1 MEKQK
6 LIEEDPKMLK
16 LTAERLIDLDLRFI
30 HYSIW
35 ERYPETK
42 NYNFNSFLEFCLK
55 EIEKYYKHKIITD
68 KEYVEYKFY
77 MGYSKTLKKIIRLT
91 VKIYFHLNEDENG
104 SFYSVQIASNIKEN
118 NLIYLNIY
126 VIDDEVY
133 LKKLEKWRLYGVQY
147 GSKYRYRI
155 LATLKIFDTDTSQ
168 FLDVDY
174 SFLNCYNEKEN
185 PFNYYYCGNI
195 RYNGFNNC
203 ILNHEIGQYLRSLAI
218 ILDLDDIY
226 YKIKDV
232 CHCSELDDKS
242 FSLPS
247 FLFDTN
253 NTYQLQNGYYL
264 KYDWMYN
271 GEFNRN
277 RSDFRI
283 YQFDLYNEENHYQ
296 FIYNR
301 DINLFEYVIDVNDGD
316 QDKYDEII
324 YNLNYV
330 I

>member
-30 HYSIW
+30 HYGIW
-35 ERYPETK
+35 ERYATTE
-42 NYNFNSFLEFCLK
+42 NDNFNAFAEFCLK
-55 EIEKYYKHKIITD
+55 EIEKYNKYKIITD
-68 KEYVEYKFY
+68 KEYIEYKFY
-77 MGYSKTLKKIIRLT
+77 MGYNETLKKIIRLT
-91 VKIYFHLNEDENG
+91 VKIYLHLNKDENG
-104 SFYSVQIASNIKEN
+104 SFYSVQITSNIKEN
-118 NLIYLNIY
+118 HLIYLNIY

-133 LKKLEKWRLYGVQY
+133 LKKLERWKVYGVQY

-155 LATLKIFDTDTSQ
+155 LATLKIFDTNTSQ

-174 SFLNCYNEKEN
+174 SFLDCWNEKEN
-185 PFNYYYCGNI
+185 PFRYYYSGYLK
-195 RYNGFNNC
+195 YNGFHNF
-203 ILNHEIGQYLRSLAI
+203 ILDHEIGQYLRSLAI
-218 ILDLDDIY
+218 ILDLDDTH
-226 YKIKDV
+226 YKIKNV
-232 CHCSELDDKS
+232 VHSSELSNMS
-242 FSLPS
+242 FSLPV
-247 FLFDTN
+247 FDTG

-301 DINLFEYVIDVNDGD
+301 DVNLFEYVIDVNDD
-316 QDKYDEII
+316 NNQDRYDDII
-324 YNLNYV
+324 CKLNFV
-330 I
+330 L

>member
-16 LTAERLIDLDLRFI
+16 LIAERLIDLDLRFI
-30 HYSIW
+30 HYGIW
-35 ERYPETK
+35 ERYATTE
-42 NYNFNSFLEFCLK
+42 NDNFNAFAEFCLK
-55 EIEKYYKHKIITD
+55 EIEKYYKYKIITD
-68 KEYVEYKFY
+68 KEYIEYKFY
-77 MGYSKTLKKIIRLT
+77 MGYNETLKKIIRLT
-91 VKIYFHLNEDENG
+91 VKIYLHLNKDENG
-104 SFYSVQIASNIKEN
+104 SFYSVQITSNIKEN
-118 NLIYLNIY
+118 HLIYLNIY

-133 LKKLEKWRLYGVQY
+133 LKKLERWKVYGVQY

-155 LATLKIFDTDTSQ
+155 LATLKIFDTNTSQ

-174 SFLNCYNEKEN
+174 SFLDCWNEKEN
-185 PFNYYYCGNI
+185 PFRYYYSGYLK
-195 RYNGFNNC
+195 YNGFHNF
-203 ILNHEIGQYLRSLAI
+203 ILDHEIGQYLRSLAI
-218 ILDLDDIY
+218 ILDLDDTH
-226 YKIKDV
+226 YKIKNAV
-232 CHCSELDDKS
+232 HSSELSDMS
-242 FSLPS
+242 FSLPV
-247 FLFDTN
+247 FDTG

-301 DINLFEYVIDVNDGD
+301 DVNLFEYVIDVNDNNN
-316 QDKYDEII
+316 QDRYDDII
-324 YNLNYV
+324 YKLNYV
-330 I
+330 L